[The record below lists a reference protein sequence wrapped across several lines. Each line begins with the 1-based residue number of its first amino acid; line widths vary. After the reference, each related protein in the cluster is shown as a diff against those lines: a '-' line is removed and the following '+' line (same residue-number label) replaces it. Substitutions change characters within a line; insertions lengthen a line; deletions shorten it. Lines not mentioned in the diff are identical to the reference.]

1 MKAVTAVRVL
11 ALVSV
16 ALALMCA
23 ALAWAWSS
31 EHEKAACWRAAV
43 EYKLETDSKC
53 DG

>member
-1 MKAVTAVRVL
+1 MQAKTAVRVL

-23 ALAWAWSS
+23 ALAWSWRT
-31 EHEKAACWRAAV
+31 EHERAACWRAAV